1 MPSSRQTVGRTSA
14 SDDDHS
20 AVFIFRA
27 RRGKE
32 AALAQW
38 ARRMV
43 SAARRHEG
51 NVAATA
57 IGPDQTGQYRVVHH
71 FRDRAALE
79 SWLSST
85 QRAALLKEGEAL
97 LESPPAVERTGL
109 ETWFQ
114 VPSDGPAFVPPPRWK
129 MWLTSVVAIYPFVLA
144 FLLWVN
150 PQIKGWPVFI
160 RAAVLP
166 LVLLSLMTF
175 LVMPSVTR
183 LLRPWLASKRQ
194 Q

>member
-1 MPSSRQTVGRTSA
+1 MPSNRQTVGRTGA

-20 AVFIFRA
+20 AVFMFRA

-51 NVAATA
+51 NIAATA
-57 IGPDQTGQYRVVHH
+57 IGPDQAGHYRVVHH
-71 FRDRAALE
+71 FRDRAALD

-97 LESPPAVERTGL
+97 LEAPPAVERTGL

-114 VPSDGPAFVPPPRWK
+114 MPSDGRAFVPPPRWK

-150 PQIKGWPVFI
+150 PHIKGWPVFV

-183 LLRPWLASKRQ
+183 LLGPWLARRRQ